1 MPTPVPTPPSPD
13 VLAAFGATADPEPLR
28 GGRGGTWRAG
38 DLVLKPVDF
47 EPESRWR
54 AMVLDKVSGTEAFRV
69 ARPVAATS
77 GDWLFQGWEAAHLVP
92 GRTDPTRWDEAIA
105 TGSAFHEA
113 LSGVARP
120 AFLDERDDWW
130 SRADRASWDLE
141 QPIEGAPILRR
152 LDECRV
158 PVQVECQA
166 VHGDLLG
173 NVLYEPGLPPAII
186 DWAPYWRPGAWAAAV
201 AAVDAMC
208 WHGAGEEVLDRA
220 EQFEEWAQM
229 LVRALL
235 FRMIT
240 DREATRA
247 KGSEWDPHPAYKPV
261 AAAIIRR
268 ANGEE

>member
-1 MPTPVPTPPSPD
+1 MSLPLPTSPSHD
-13 VLAAFGATADPEPLR
+13 VLAAFGATADPEPLQ

-54 AMVLDKVSGTEAFRV
+54 AMVLDKVSDTDAFRV
-69 ARPVAATS
+69 ARPVCAAS
-77 GDWLFQGWEAAHLVP
+77 GDWLFQGWEASRLVA

-105 TGSAFHEA
+105 SGSAFHEA
-113 LSGVARP
+113 IAEEARP

-141 QPIEGAPILRR
+141 QPIEEAPVLRE
-152 LDECRV
+152 LVKCRV

-173 NVLYEPGLPPAII
+173 NVLYEPGLPPAVI
-186 DWAPYWRPGAWAAAV
+186 DWAPYWRPVAWAAAV

-208 WHGAGEEVLDRA
+208 WHGAGEAVLDRA
-220 EQFEEWAQM
+220 GRFEEWTQM
-229 LVRALL
+229 AVRALL

-240 DREATRA
+240 DREASHA
-247 KGSEWDPHPAYKPV
+247 KGNEWEPHPAYQPV
-261 AAAIIRR
+261 ASAIIRR
-268 ANGEE
+268 ASDGR